1 MKNMKTQ
8 ADILVWYRR
17 RRRFLSLVVAV
28 IAIMVWIGWY
38 WDLPSLTAFVKDY
51 PPMSPLSALAAAVL
65 ALVVFQPSWVPKGF
79 LLTCAFSVGLV
90 SFALVLFAAIGTSEF
105 SGTMKQVVDGS
116 STLMNNFAPLTPLGF
131 TVLSIVAFLQYIG
144 RGVKV
149 RQGLT
154 VVTFFTLYLIFIGHM
169 TQAEY
174 VRSFSFF
181 SYVSIP
187 AEVTLFLLS
196 LALLYREGRGGIM
209 SLLSSPTEGGLVAR
223 QLMIFVVL
231 SPALSTA
238 IIHWS
243 VRHDLFQASF
253 GSAINVAVNV
263 LFFEFFVWRLG
274 HRLLISEEAKLLAEA
289 ELLIRQQQLELFQK
303 ATDSSTEAVVMTDTR
318 GDIFYVNAAW
328 EKVTGWK
335 LREARGKNPRI
346 LQSGKTNPAIYKK
359 LWKALTAGKS
369 FFSDEIINRRKDGRE
384 YDAELH
390 IYPVRQSKKE
400 VIYVGLEQD
409 ITDRKEIDRAKTE
422 FVSIAS
428 HQLATPLTSMRW
440 TLELLASS
448 KPFPPK
454 QQHYLDTIA
463 MTNVR
468 MIALVNALLNTSRVD
483 VGSFMIMPQMID
495 VAKEIKS
502 MVEEVAADSAKK
514 QLTVKVQ
521 STNRRLSYSADPT
534 LLRIIIQNLLT
545 NAIRYTP
552 DGGKITISYILDA
565 QWLSLSVSDT
575 GMGIPPNEQG
585 KIFQKMHRA
594 QNAIAAVPNGTGLG
608 LYIVKAIVSH
618 SGGTITFDSTVGK
631 GTTFVV
637 RWPASGWKSR
647 TGNRELSYQAQNQY
661 TT

>member
-1 MKNMKTQ
+1 MKTQ
-8 ADILVWYRR
+8 AEILVWYRR
-17 RRRFLSLVVAV
+17 RRRFLSLVVTV

-38 WDLPSLTAFVKDY
+38 LDLQSLTAFVKDY
-51 PPMSPLSALAAAVL
+51 PPMSPLSALAVAILAV
-65 ALVVFQPSWVPKGF
+65 VVFQPSWVPKGF
-79 LLTCAFSVGLV
+79 LLTCAMSVGLM
-90 SFALVLFAAIGTSEF
+90 SFALVFFAVIGSSEF
-105 SGTMKQVVDGS
+105 PGTIKQVVDGS
-116 STLMNNFAPLTPLGF
+116 ATIENNFAPLTPLMIAL
-131 TVLSIVAFLQYIG
+131 LSVVGALQYLG
-144 RGVKV
+144 RGMKV
-149 RQGLT
+149 RQTITIIIL
-154 VVTFFTLYLIFIGHM
+154 FTLYLIFIGHM

-174 VRSFSFF
+174 VRSFAFF

-187 AEVTLFLLS
+187 AEVTMFLLS
-196 LALLYREGRGGIM
+196 LSMLYRERQEGVM
-209 SLLSSPTEGGLVAR
+209 SLLTSPTEGGIVAR
-223 QLMIFVVL
+223 QLMIFVLL
-231 SPALSTA
+231 SPAITTA
-238 IIHWS
+238 SIHWS
-243 VRHDLFQASF
+243 VRHDLMQSSF

-263 LFFEFFVWRLG
+263 MFFEIFVWRLG
-274 HRLLISEEAKLLAEA
+274 HRLRLTEEAKLLAEA
-289 ELLIRQQQLELFQK
+289 EIIIRQQQLEMFKK
-303 ATDSSTEAVVMTDTR
+303 ATDSSTEAVIMTDTR

-328 EKVTGWK
+328 ERITGWK

-369 FFSDEIINRRKDGRE
+369 FTSDEIINRRKDGRE

-390 IYPVRQSKKE
+390 IYPVRQSKNK

-409 ITDRKEIDRAKTE
+409 ITDRKAMDRAKTE

-440 TLELLASS
+440 TLELLSTT
-448 KPFPPK
+448 KPFQAK
-454 QQHYLDTIA
+454 QRHYLDTIA
-463 MTNVR
+463 MTNLR

-502 MVEEVAADSAKK
+502 MVDEVAADSAKK
-514 QLTVKVQ
+514 RLTVKLQ

-552 DGGKITISYILDA
+552 DGGKITISYILDD

-575 GMGIPPNEQG
+575 GIGIPSNEQE

-608 LYIVKAIVSH
+608 LYIVKAIVNH
-618 SGGTITFDSTVGK
+618 SGGTITFDSAIDK